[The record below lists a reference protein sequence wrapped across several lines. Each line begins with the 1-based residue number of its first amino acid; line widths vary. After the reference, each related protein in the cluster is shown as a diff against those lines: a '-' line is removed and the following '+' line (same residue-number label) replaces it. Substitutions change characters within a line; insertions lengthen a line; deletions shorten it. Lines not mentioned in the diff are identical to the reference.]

1 MLLCMRTTIEMDDRV
16 FRAFK
21 ERAAQR
27 GTTFAKEVDGALRA
41 DLLAREASEQAE
53 PFELTV
59 FEAEGGAL
67 IDINSNEAIQDLI
80 DEEDRAGGR
89 W

>member
-1 MLLCMRTTIEMDDRV
+1 MRTTIELDTQV

-21 ERAAQR
+21 ARAAKR
-27 GTTFAKEVDGALRA
+27 GTTLAGEVEETLRA
-41 DLLAREASEQAE
+41 DLLARESGAQPE
-53 PFELTV
+53 PFKLPL
-59 FEAEGGAL
+59 FEGEGGAL
-67 IDINSNEAIQDLI
+67 IDVSSNEAIQNLI

>member
-1 MLLCMRTTIEMDDRV
+1 MFLYMRTTIDLDERI

-27 GTTFAKEVDGALRA
+27 GSTFAREVEAALRA
-41 DLLAREASEQAE
+41 DLLARKQSERAE
-53 PFELTV
+53 HFKLPLFEG
-59 FEAEGGAL
+59 EGGAL
-67 IDINSNEAIQDLI
+67 IDISSNEAIQDLI

>member
-1 MLLCMRTTIEMDDRV
+1 MRTTIDIDDRV

-27 GTTFAKEVDGALRA
+27 GTTFAGEVEEALRG
-41 DLLAREASEQAE
+41 DLLARRSAHAAEA
-53 PFELTV
+53 FELPL
-59 FEAEGGAL
+59 FEGEGGAL

>member
-1 MLLCMRTTIEMDDRV
+1 MRTTIEMDDRV

-27 GTTFAKEVDGALRA
+27 GTTFAKEVEGALRA
-41 DLLAREASEQAE
+41 DLLAREATERSE
-53 PFELTV
+53 PFKLPV
-59 FEAEGGAL
+59 FEGEGGAL
-67 IDINSNEAIQDLI
+67 IDINSNEAIQHLI